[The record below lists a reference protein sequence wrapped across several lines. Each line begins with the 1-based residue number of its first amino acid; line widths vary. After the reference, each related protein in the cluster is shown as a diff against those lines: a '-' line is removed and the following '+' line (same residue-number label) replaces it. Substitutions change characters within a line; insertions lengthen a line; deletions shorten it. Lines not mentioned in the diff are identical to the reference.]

1 MLREPVCLCS
11 VTSVHQV
18 FNSQGMEFLVIA
30 QQLDDIPTQA
40 IDIDPSTT
48 RPFWARLAEKVLQSI
63 VVQFIL
69 LDPVF
74 RKIYCRNLRLPLISG
89 HRGLSCR

>member
-1 MLREPVCLCS
+1 MLREPVRLCS
-11 VTSVHQV
+11 VTSMHQV
-18 FNSQGMEFLVIA
+18 FNGQGMEFLVIA

-48 RPFWARLAEKVLQSI
+48 RPLWARLAEKVLQSI

-69 LDPVF
+69 LDTVF
-74 RKIYCRNLRLPLISG
+74 RKVYCRDLRLTLISG
-89 HRGLSCR
+89 YRG